1 MPVSVSILHLEDSAL
16 DCELACAHLAK
27 AGIPCTVTRVDT
39 RDGFSEALDA
49 RRYDL
54 ILADFSLPAF
64 DGMEALRIA
73 RERTPQTP
81 FLFLSGRMGEETAVE
96 ALKQGARDYVL
107 KHRLARLPAAVIR
120 AIDEAQTRAERQR
133 AEDSLNR
140 LHQAIDDIR
149 DYAIFTLDLDGRITS
164 WNEGSRRLFGH
175 SEADVLGQPL
185 ALLFAPED
193 RSGDEVDSAL
203 AQAAATGRH
212 EVGRHEVEWLHAACG
227 GRRFWGSCVLTT
239 VRDGGGSHVGYSVV
253 VRDVTERRAAEAA
266 LRESEARFRTITNAM
281 PQLVWTATPDGVPD
295 YFNENWCDYT
305 GRTVARSIGDGWAA
319 ALHPDDRERAVACWA
334 QSARTGDGYEI
345 EYRLRRAD
353 GAYRWFL
360 GRARI
365 LRDDSGRILRWFGT
379 CTDIDDAVAARK
391 ALTDSRKGLERLV
404 EARTAELVAAN
415 ERLRAEVAERERA
428 QADLGMLYAKTPVPL
443 HSLDSQGRLLS
454 VSDRWLEFMGYDD
467 RAQVLGRHVT
477 DFMTEED
484 ARAYRAENWPALLR
498 DGVIRDRPYRFI
510 KGSGEVADIL
520 VSARVERDGQGK
532 FLRTMGAIVDVTARL
547 RAEAERE
554 RAEEA
559 LRHAQKMDALG
570 QLTGGIAHDFNNLL
584 TAITGNLELL
594 ITRLGS
600 AEPEALR
607 DYALHAKAGATRAA
621 ALTQR
626 LLAFARRQPL
636 RPDATEPDRLV
647 RGMAD
652 LLRRTVGEQIA
663 IDARMPEGVWPAWC
677 DANQLEIAL
686 LNLAVNARDAMP
698 AGGHITIAAENVRL
712 SAEDVPH
719 GAKPGDYVHL
729 SVGDTGSGMPPDVIS
744 HAFDPFF
751 TTKPIGQGTGLGL
764 SQVYGFVNQSL
775 GLVRI
780 ESQPGQGTTVH
791 LYLPRC
797 LVERVDREKVDREK
811 AGPPVEG
818 PGPGPLVPDGDD
830 TGGTILIVE
839 DEALVRMVAVQAL
852 EDAGLEVIE
861 AASAAEALE
870 LLDGG
875 VRADLL
881 VTDVGL
887 PGMNGRQLAEAV
899 RARRPELGV
908 LFMTGYA
915 YDATL
920 GTGILEPGCE
930 VLQKPFETSALV
942 ARVAGMLAGAGGGF
956 DGCGARQPVQERR
969 CE

>member
-1 MPVSVSILHLEDSAL
+1 MPASVTILHLEDSAL
-16 DCELACAHLAK
+16 DCELACAHLTK
-27 AGIPCTVTRVDT
+27 AGIHCNVSRVET
-39 RDGFSEALDA
+39 RDSFIAALDPQ
-49 RRYDL
+49 RYDL
-54 ILADFSLPAF
+54 ILADFSLPGF

-73 RERTPQTP
+73 KERVPQTP

-107 KHRLARLPAAVIR
+107 KHRLARLPAAVSR
-120 AIDEAQTRAERQR
+120 AIDEARTLADRQR
-133 AEDSLNR
+133 AEESLSR

-149 DYAIFTLDLDGRITS
+149 DYAIFTLDLGGRVTS

-175 SEADVLGQPL
+175 AEAEVLDRPL
-185 ALLFAPED
+185 AMLFAPED
-193 RSGDEVDSAL
+193 RSRHEVDSAL

-212 EVGRHEVEWLHAACG
+212 EVEWRHAARS

-239 VRDGGGSHVGYSVV
+239 VRDSAGAHIAYSVV

-266 LRESEARFRTITNAM
+266 LRESEAQFRTITNAM
-281 PQLVWTATPDGVPD
+281 PQLVWTATPDGAPD

-305 GRTVARSIGDGWAA
+305 GLSMRRSVGDGWIAV
-319 ALHPDDRERAVACWA
+319 LHPDDRARTVACWT

-345 EYRLRRAD
+345 EYRLRRSD
-353 GAYRWFL
+353 GLYRWHL
-360 GRARI
+360 GRAQQ
-365 LRDDSGRILRWFGT
+365 LRDDAGRTMRWFGT
-379 CTDIDDAVAARK
+379 CTDIDDAIAARK
-391 ALTDSRKGLERLV
+391 ALADSRKDLERLV

-415 ERLRAEVAERERA
+415 DRLRAEVSERERA
-428 QADLGMLYAKTPVPL
+428 QADLSTLYAKTPVPL

-467 RAQVLGRHVT
+467 RGQVLGRHVT
-477 DFMTEED
+477 DFMPEEC
-484 ARAYRAENWPALLR
+484 ARLHRDERWPVLLR
-498 DGVIRDRPYRFI
+498 DGVVRDLPYRFI
-510 KGSGEVADIL
+510 KRSGEVADIL
-520 VSARVERDGQGK
+520 VSARIERDEQGN

-594 ITRLGS
+594 IARLGFGDQ
-600 AEPEALR
+600 ETLR
-607 DYALHAKAGATRAA
+607 GYASNAKAGATRAA

-636 RPDATEPDRLV
+636 RPDTTEPDRLV
-647 RGMAD
+647 RGMED
-652 LLRRTVGEQIA
+652 LLRRTVGEQIT
-663 IDARMPEGVWPAWC
+663 IEARMAPDVWPAWC

-698 AGGHITIAAENVRL
+698 AGGRITIAAENVHL
-712 SAEDVPH
+712 SDKELPL
-719 GAKPGDYVHL
+719 GSKPGDYVRL
-729 SVGDTGSGMPPDVIS
+729 SVGDTGSGMPPDVINR
-744 HAFDPFF
+744 AFDPFF

-764 SQVYGFVNQSL
+764 SQVYGFVNQSH

-780 ESQPGQGTTVH
+780 ESQPGRGTTVS

-797 LVERVDREKVDREK
+797 LVERAAR
-811 AGPPVEG
+811 PVE
-818 PGPGPLVPDGDD
+818 VPESVGAPAPDATGADD
-830 TGGTILIVE
+830 TAGTILIVE

-861 AASAAEALE
+861 ASSGAEALE

-875 VRADLL
+875 IRADLM
-881 VTDVGL
+881 VTDVGM

-899 RARRPELGV
+899 RARRPDLGV

-930 VLQKPFETSALV
+930 VLHKPFETGALV
-942 ARVAGMLAGAGGGF
+942 ARVTEMLAGAGTAPPRAASF
-956 DGCGARQPVQERR
+956 SVRRTAQERR
-969 CE
+969 AD